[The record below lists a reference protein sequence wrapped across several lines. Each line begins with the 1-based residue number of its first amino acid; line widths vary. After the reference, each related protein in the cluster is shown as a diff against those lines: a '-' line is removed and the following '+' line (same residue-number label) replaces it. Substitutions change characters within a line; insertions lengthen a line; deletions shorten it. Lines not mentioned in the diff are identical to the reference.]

1 MKKVLL
7 ISSYCFHYRLK
18 VYNYFSTR
26 FQELGYEF
34 ILLTDGKD
42 DIDSS
47 LNFRAIVE
55 KQNLIKY
62 KEHIDREKPDAV
74 IVFLSLKDIV
84 KFPISIYCKLKK
96 IPLVGWT
103 KGLDIKTPN
112 HILKNFLY
120 YQFHKLC
127 DALVLYTPNEMK
139 YIQKKNHD
147 KVFFGYNTLSFK
159 DFEKEKVPGL
169 EYVKD
174 KYAIKQD
181 LIVLF
186 AATIKP
192 DKNLDALLDTP
203 CENKD
208 IAVVVAGRGIS
219 QQQINKINALENYYY
234 IGQVPY
240 DDYEMNALFKAAS
253 FFTTP
258 GDLGLALNQ
267 AFFWSKPVVALDGP
281 HSVEVYYL
289 QSGYNGYLARD
300 MNDFWDFVNRMLA
313 DSNAYYN
320 LTENCRI
327 TFDTKAD
334 ISNMFQ
340 GFIDA
345 INFASVKVQ
354 NNNQGE

>member
-1 MKKVLL
+1 MKKVIL
-7 ISSYCFHYRLK
+7 ISSYTFHYRLK
-18 VYNYFSTR
+18 VYNYFSKR

-34 ILLTDGKD
+34 VLLTDGRD
-42 DIDSS
+42 EIESS
-47 LNFRAIVE
+47 LNFRTIVE
-55 KQNLIKY
+55 RQNFINY
-62 KEHIDREKPDAV
+62 KKHIDREKPDAV
-74 IVFLSLKDIV
+74 ITFLSLKDIV

-112 HILKNFLY
+112 HLLKNFLY
-120 YQFHKLC
+120 YKFHNLS
-127 DALVLYTPNEMK
+127 DALVLYTPNEKK
-139 YIQKKNHD
+139 YIQEKNHH

-159 DFEKEKVPGL
+159 EFEKENVPGL

-181 LIVLF
+181 YIVLF

-203 CENKD
+203 CENQN
-208 IAVVVAGRGIS
+208 IAVVVAGRGIN
-219 QQQINKINALENYYY
+219 QQQIEKINALENYYY

-240 DDYEMNALFKAAS
+240 NDYEMNALFKAAS

-258 GDLGLALNQ
+258 GDLGLAVNQ
-267 AFFWSKPVVALDGP
+267 ALFWSKPIVALDGP

-289 QSGYNGYLARD
+289 QSGVNGYLAKD
-300 MNDFWDFVNRMLA
+300 MSDFWDFINSMLS
-313 DSNAYYN
+313 DSNAYNN

-327 TFDTKAD
+327 TFETKAD

-340 GFIDA
+340 GFMDA
-345 INFASVKVQ
+345 IEFASSK
-354 NNNQGE
+354 NQKHTV